1 MLIMIKKLQNVA
13 HGIELSKRQLEKVA
27 DQLRLL
33 SWALS
38 AILTST
44 NGFHLESSFMVLFI
58 VVVLWLFLQ
67 FIAIIMDKRSES
79 K

>member
-1 MLIMIKKLQNVA
+1 MIKKLRNVVY
-13 HGIELSKRQLEKVA
+13 GIELSKRQLEKVA
-27 DQLRLL
+27 EQLRLL

-38 AILTST
+38 VILTST
-44 NGFHLESSFMVLFI
+44 NGFHLESNFMVLSM

>member
-1 MLIMIKKLQNVA
+1 MRIMIKKLRNVIY
-13 HGIELSKRQLEKVA
+13 GIELSKRQLEKVA
-27 DQLRLL
+27 EQLRLL

-38 AILTST
+38 VILTST
-44 NGFHLESSFMVLFI
+44 NGFNLESNFIVLSM

>member
-1 MLIMIKKLQNVA
+1 MHIMIKKLRNVVY
-13 HGIELSKRQLEKVA
+13 GIELSKRQLEKVA
-27 DQLRLL
+27 EQLRLL
-33 SWALS
+33 SWGLS
-38 AILTST
+38 VILTST
-44 NGFHLESSFMVLFI
+44 NGFHLESNFIVLPI